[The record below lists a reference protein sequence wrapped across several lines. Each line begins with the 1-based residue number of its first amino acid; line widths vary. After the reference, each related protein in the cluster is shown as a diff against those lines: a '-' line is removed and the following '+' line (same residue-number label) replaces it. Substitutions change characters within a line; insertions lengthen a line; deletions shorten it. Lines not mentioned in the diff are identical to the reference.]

1 MIVRRGDIGDEVIG
15 IQELLNRKGFDLVAD
30 GIFGPS
36 TEAAVANFQSRE
48 GLQVDGI
55 VGNATIAALK
65 TTSLQHDPDL
75 IERVESL
82 GHTVYRDGQINT
94 IGVRTP
100 EINAGQFDDEIHL
113 IWKNDDEW
121 HHETFP
127 ATTDPGAFY
136 LRNPLHVDGTAILV
150 PGQYRVYKFAKHQGK
165 YTTLCQRGG
174 PVRVWRD
181 DNQDG
186 VLDWGGEEHEGWY
199 GINIHHGGSNNPKVV
214 ARWSAGCQVFATMSD
229 WKKAMKIWRSS
240 GESLFTYTLI
250 LA

>member
-1 MIVRRGDIGDEVIG
+1 MTVRRGDIRDEVQAV
-15 IQELLNRKGFDLVAD
+15 QEMLNQRGFSLAED
-30 GIFGPS
+30 GIFGAG
-36 TEAAVANFQSRE
+36 TEAAVIDFQSRK
-48 GLQVDGI
+48 GLQEDGI
-55 VGNATIAALK
+55 VGSNTLAAL
-65 TTSLQHDPDL
+65 TATSLRSYPEL
-75 IERVESL
+75 IQKVEAL
-82 GHTVYRDGQINT
+82 GHSVYTDGQVNT
-94 IGVRTP
+94 IGVRTS

-113 IWKNDDEW
+113 IWKTDDGW
-121 HHETFP
+121 QHETFP

-199 GINIHHGGSNNPKVV
+199 GINIHHGGSNNPRVV
-214 ARWSAGCQVFATMSD
+214 ARWSAGCQVFATMKD
-229 WKKAMKIWRSS
+229 WKKAMKIWRGS

-250 LA
+250 LE